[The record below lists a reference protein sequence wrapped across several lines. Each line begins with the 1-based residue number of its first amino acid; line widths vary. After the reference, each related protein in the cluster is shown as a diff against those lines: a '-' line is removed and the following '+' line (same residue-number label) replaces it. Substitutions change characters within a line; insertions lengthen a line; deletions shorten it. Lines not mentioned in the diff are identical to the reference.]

1 MRWIGPVMAGLL
13 LWSCAQME
21 PPPGGPQDQTAPAVE
36 WHHPPAG
43 STGVSGQ
50 VELSVTF
57 SEGMNRATVEE
68 ALFISPALDRPPR
81 LKWRG
86 RTLRIRP
93 EDSLQAEQTYVI
105 TLGAGCKD
113 LHNNNMENSY
123 SFAFSTGQAID
134 EGQVAGTVVR
144 SDRRDGDGFR
154 PRGGVDLW
162 AYRWSPEADPDPA
175 VDTPDYIT
183 QADERGRYRL
193 THLGPDRYRIFAVE
207 DRNRDRRWN
216 AAEELFG
223 LPSADADLTREPF
236 SIELGPIALVMLD
249 TLGPSL
255 QSARAPHRSAV
266 MLSFDKDLDSARAA
280 VPEAYH
286 IEMLDDHPDTV
297 DVLRVSLPWNRS
309 NEVLLSTSPQIEG
322 AAYRVT
328 VTGLIDP
335 AGNLVRAGGRQ
346 AHFSGAGWADSSGP
360 RLGLVWPPDSSDQVP
375 LRASPSLFF
384 DEAVEAASLESAFA
398 LADTSGQVVEGH
410 FRFLHGAAAAFEPLE
425 PLESD
430 RWYVI
435 DLEGSVIRDLSGHVT
450 ADTAVTVRFRTLDE
464 ERLGSVSGAVERR
477 SYPPEAP
484 AVILAFGPA
493 GRAQTCRHQ
502 ASGSEYIL
510 DRMLPGAYVMA
521 AFLDLNRD
529 GRWNPGR
536 PAPFQFAEPLWLAAD
551 SVSVRS
557 RWETAG
563 VTITF
568 RP

>member
-1 MRWIGPVMAGLL
+1 MRWIGPLMAGLL
-13 LWSCAQME
+13 LWGCAQME
-21 PPPGGPQDQTAPAVE
+21 PPPGGPQDRTAPAVE
-36 WHHPPAG
+36 GHHPPAG
-43 STGVSGQ
+43 STAVSGL
-50 VELSVTF
+50 VELSMTF
-57 SEGMNRATVEE
+57 SEGMNHTTVEE
-68 ALFISPALDRPPR
+68 ALFISPALERPPR

-86 RTLRIRP
+86 GTLRVRP
-93 EDSLQAEQTYVI
+93 EDPLQADQTYVI
-105 TLGAGCKD
+105 TLGVGCKD

-134 EGQVAGTVVR
+134 EGQVAGTAVL
-144 SDRRDGDGFR
+144 SDRPDGDVFR

-162 AYRWSPEADPDPA
+162 AYRWSPGEGPNPAADP
-175 VDTPDYIT
+175 PDYIT

-216 AAEELFG
+216 PAEELLG
-223 LPSADADLTREPF
+223 LPSADANLSHEPF
-236 SIELGPIALVMLD
+236 SIELGPMGLVMMD

-255 QSARAPHRSAV
+255 QSARAIHRSAV
-266 MLSFDKDLDSARAA
+266 MLSFDEDLDSVRAA
-280 VPEAYH
+280 APQAYR
-286 IEMLDDHPDTV
+286 IEMLGDHPDT
-297 DVLRVSLPWNRS
+297 LGLLSVSLSWERS
-309 NEVLLSTSPQIEG
+309 NQVVLSTRSQIEG

-328 VTGLIDP
+328 VTGLIDR
-335 AGNLVRAGGRQ
+335 AGNPVRPGGRQ
-346 AHFSGAGWADSSGP
+346 AHFPGTGWADSSGP
-360 RLGLVWPPDSSDQVP
+360 RMEFAWPPDSSGQVS
-375 LRASPSLFF
+375 LRVSPTLFF
-384 DEAVEAASLESAFA
+384 DEAVEPASLKSAFS
-398 LADTSGQVVEGH
+398 LTDTSGRMIEGH

-430 RWYVI
+430 CWYAI
-435 DLEGSVIRDLSGHVT
+435 ELEGSVIRNLTGHVT
-450 ADTAVTVRFRTLDE
+450 ADTTVIIRFRTLDE

-493 GRAQTCRHQ
+493 GRARTHRHQ
-502 ASGSEYIL
+502 VSGSEYVL
-510 DRMLPGAYVMA
+510 DDMPPGAYIVS
-521 AFLDLNRD
+521 AFLDLNQD

-563 VTITF
+563 VTLTF